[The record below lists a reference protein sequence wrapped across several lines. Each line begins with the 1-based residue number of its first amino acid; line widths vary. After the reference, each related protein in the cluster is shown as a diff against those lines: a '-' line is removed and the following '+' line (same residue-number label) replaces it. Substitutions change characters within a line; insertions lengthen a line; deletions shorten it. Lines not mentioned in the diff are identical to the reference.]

1 MNYSDMDIDWAYL
14 LERVETLM
22 DLGEEYLGRQLAE
35 YEIEAE
41 AFQSTIAFRWQRQ
54 ATAGWLVPVPFPD
67 TPDHADL
74 LGIDATLQRL
84 NQNTLQF
91 VRGYPA
97 NNVLL
102 WGERG
107 SGKSSAVKGL
117 INQFSSQGLRLVEVQ
132 KEDLFQLPLIT
143 GRLRD
148 LDYRFILFCDDLS
161 FDESEVSYR
170 ELKALLEGGIESR
183 PANVLVY
190 ATSNRRHLMPERF
203 EDNSMDAEIHP
214 EERIA
219 EKLSLSD
226 RFGITLGFYPM
237 SQETYLAI
245 VRHLSRRRKV
255 KISAKRLEREALQWA
270 LRRGARSGR
279 VARQFVDDLSGRL
292 LVEAERKKGGGKQK
306 KPETKPL

>member
-1 MNYSDMDIDWAYL
+1 MNYSDLDIDWAYL

-35 YEIEAE
+35 VELEAE
-41 AFQSTIAFRWQRQ
+41 VFQNTLALRWQRQ
-54 ATAGWLVPVPFPD
+54 GPSGWLVPVLFPD

-117 INQFSSQGLRLVEVQ
+117 INRFSSQGLRLVEVQ

-143 GRLRD
+143 SRLRD
-148 LDYRFILFCDDLS
+148 LNYRFILFCDDLS

-170 ELKALLEGGIESR
+170 ELKALLEGGIEAR

-203 EDNSMDAEIHP
+203 EDNGPEAEIHP

-237 SQETYLAI
+237 SQETYLAV
-245 VRHLSRRRKV
+245 VRHLSRRRKI
-255 KISAKRLEREALQWA
+255 KISVKRLEREALQWA
-270 LRRGARSGR
+270 MRRGARSGR
-279 VARQFVDDLSGRL
+279 VARQFMDDFSGRL
-292 LVEAERKKGGGKQK
+292 LIEADRKKR
-306 KPETKPL
+306 PEQDT